1 MSMFKRHLLLYL
13 LEIQQTARNFIR
25 SKKWVGH
32 MQPAT
37 KQSKNKCNA
46 HFVGKHEEAIKNHW
60 ICAYKTVAIFLAH
73 ISGHTQKWNASLKL
87 KSIWWTTWCS
97 KSFWSDILTHQ
108 QNPHLPF
115 QMAQP
120 ISIWSPHFT
129 LFCSHQLV
137 RYSSLYTILIKAP
150 NVFPNLFPNHTKSG
164 YSLIVLSISK
174 FHVMRKEKLQCLMVY
189 TMGMVFTKCI
199 NHWSKQICAKKRRF
213 MVPKIVAIKMLDP
226 LVHYQT
232 IRISTLEFGI
242 TSSNIIRHNSLLYNG
257 F

>member
-1 MSMFKRHLLLYL
+1 MFKRHLLLYL
-13 LEIQQTARNFIR
+13 LEIQQKAQNFIR

-37 KQSKNKCNA
+37 KHSKNKCNA

-60 ICAYKTVAIFLAH
+60 IFAYKTVAIFLAH
-73 ISGHTQKWNASLKL
+73 ISGHTQKWNASVKTYLMNYLVLK
-87 KSIWWTTWCS
+87 K
-97 KSFWSDILTHQ
+97 FWSDILTHQ

-150 NVFPNLFPNHTKSG
+150 NVFPNLLPNYTKSG
-164 YSLIVLSISK
+164 YSLIVLSIST
-174 FHVMRKEKLQCLMVY
+174 FHVMQQEKLQCLMVD
-189 TMGMVFTKCI
+189 TMGMVFYQVHKSLVKGNMC
-199 NHWSKQICAKKRRF
+199 KKNAASWF
-213 MVPKIVAIKMLDP
+213 QK
-226 LVHYQT
+226 
-232 IRISTLEFGI
+232 
-242 TSSNIIRHNSLLYNG
+242 
-257 F
+257 